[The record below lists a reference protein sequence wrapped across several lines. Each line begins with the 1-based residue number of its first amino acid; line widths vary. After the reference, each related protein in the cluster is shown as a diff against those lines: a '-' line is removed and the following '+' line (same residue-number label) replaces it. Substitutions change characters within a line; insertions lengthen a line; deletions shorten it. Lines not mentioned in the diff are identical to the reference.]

1 MASTVYC
8 PRCGTQM
15 ERRFTEGRD
24 RDVCPACGHILYR
37 NPVPAVGVVV
47 ALEGKVVLVRRKFAP
62 CIGHWAL
69 PAGYMELGESAE
81 DAAVRECHE
90 ETNLLIQVDHL
101 LGVYSFGLGDESGL
115 VIIYAATAVGGY
127 LRAGDDATEA
137 DIFDPD
143 SLHSPMAFHTHIQ
156 AIDKWKYE
164 RRFLQGTLY
173 LPDVQQDAVVVRY
186 AGDEDIKSLLVLLR
200 NELPQDDEQS
210 LVSDTLLR
218 DWLYDPDRQ
227 VLVAEFE
234 GVIAGLSVLSF
245 YQTLRG
251 WYALLEELV
260 VEPAFRRRGI
270 GTILIKTALYLAQS
284 RRCRALHFAMASQ
297 TGVEPS
303 FLATQG
309 FVAEG
314 VWTRSL
320 LEIPR

>member
-1 MASTVYC
+1 MASDVYC
-8 PRCGTQM
+8 PHCSTQM
-15 ERRFTEGRD
+15 ERQFTEGRD
-24 RDVCPACGHILYR
+24 RDVCPACGYILYR

-47 ALEGKVVLVRRKFAP
+47 ALEGKVVLIRRRFAP

-90 ETNLLIQVDHL
+90 ETSLLIQVDHL

-115 VIIYAATAVGGY
+115 VIIYAATAVGGQ
-127 LRAGDDATEA
+127 LMAGDDATEA
-137 DIFDPD
+137 DAFDLD
-143 SLHSPMAFHTHIQ
+143 SLPSPMAFHTHIQ

-164 RRFLQGTLY
+164 RRFSQGTIDV
-173 LPDVQQDAVVVRY
+173 PDVQHPDIVVRY
-186 AGDEDIKSLLVLLR
+186 ARDEDINNVRVLLR
-200 NELPQDDEQS
+200 NEIPQDDEQS
-210 LVSDTLLR
+210 LISDTLLH

-234 GVIAGLSVLSF
+234 EALVGLAVLSF

-260 VEPAFRRRGI
+260 VEPNFRRRGI
-270 GTILIKTALYLAQS
+270 GTILINTALYLAES
-284 RRCRALHFAMASQ
+284 RRCKALHFAMAHQ

-303 FLATQG
+303 FLVAQG

-320 LEIPR
+320 S